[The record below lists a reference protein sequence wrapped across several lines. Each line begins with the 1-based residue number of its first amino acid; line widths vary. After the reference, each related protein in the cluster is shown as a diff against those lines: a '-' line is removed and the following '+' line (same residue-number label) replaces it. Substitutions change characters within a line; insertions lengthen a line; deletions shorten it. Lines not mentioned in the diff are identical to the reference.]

1 MDVISIEDFNHTYLR
16 PAIKQ
21 NLDPVFDLSWID
33 PNAKNKLMEIFTE
46 NNIGMEL
53 ASIIPNYDGI
63 GSLSYIASYDENLE
77 LSTNRVGESSLA
89 FAKAII
95 SYLRNALEDDQRD
108 LFLPVVLK
116 WHVGVALYLID
127 SSNDGSSIYVSEPN
141 EEDWS
146 QLEEEMVEHEWNSSG
161 QDEHDRDEF
170 MDILDWG
177 EVEMNMRDAWQIKT
191 IEKHINSLGNK

>member
-1 MDVISIEDFNHTYLR
+1 MDMISIQDFKDSYLR
-16 PAIKQ
+16 PAIKK

-33 PNAKNKLMEIFTE
+33 SNAKKKLMEIFTE

-53 ASIIPNYDGI
+53 ASIIPDYDEI
-63 GSLSYIASYDENLE
+63 GSLSYIASNDKNLE

-89 FAKAII
+89 FAQAII
-95 SYLRNALEDDQRD
+95 GYLRNILEDDQNE
-108 LFLPVVLK
+108 LFLPIVLK

-141 EEDWS
+141 DEDWT
-146 QLEEEMVEHEWNSSG
+146 QLEEEMIEHEWNSWG

-177 EVEMNMRDAWQIKT
+177 EVEMNMRDAWQFET
-191 IEKHINSLGNK
+191 IQQYINSLK

>member
-1 MDVISIEDFNHTYLR
+1 MDVISIEDFNNTYLR
-16 PAIKQ
+16 SAIKQ

-33 PNAKNKLMEIFTE
+33 LNAKEKLMEIFTE

-53 ASIIPNYDGI
+53 SSIIPDYDEI

-95 SYLRNALEDDQRD
+95 SYLRNVLEDDQRD
-108 LFLPVVLK
+108 LFLPIVLK

-141 EEDWS
+141 DEDWS
-146 QLEEEMVEHEWNSSG
+146 QLEEEMVEYEWNSWG
-161 QDEHDRDEF
+161 QDEYDRDEF

-177 EVEMNMRDAWQIKT
+177 EVEMNMRDAWQFET
-191 IEKHINSLGNK
+191 IEKHLKDLEK

>member
-1 MDVISIEDFNHTYLR
+1 MDVISIKDFNNSYLR
-16 PAIKQ
+16 PVIKQ

-33 PNAKNKLMEIFTE
+33 LNAKEKLMEIFTE
-46 NNIGMEL
+46 NNIGTEL
-53 ASIIPNYDGI
+53 SSIIPDYDEI

-95 SYLRNALEDDQRD
+95 SYLRNVLEDDQRD
-108 LFLPVVLK
+108 LFLPIVLK

-141 EEDWS
+141 DEDWS
-146 QLEEEMVEHEWNSSG
+146 QLEEEMVEYEWNSWG
-161 QDEHDRDEF
+161 QDEYDRDEF

-177 EVEMNMRDAWQIKT
+177 EVEMNMRDAWQFET
-191 IEKHINSLGNK
+191 IEKHLKDLEK

>member
-1 MDVISIEDFNHTYLR
+1 MDVISIEDFNNTYLR
-16 PAIKQ
+16 SAIKQ

-141 EEDWS
+141 DEDWS
-146 QLEEEMVEHEWNSSG
+146 QLEEEMVEHEWNSWG
-161 QDEHDRDEF
+161 QDEHDRDAF
-170 MDILDWG
+170 MDILDWN

-191 IEKHINSLGNK
+191 IEKHINSLANE

>member
-1 MDVISIEDFNHTYLR
+1 MDVISIEDFNNTYLR

-21 NLDPVFDLSWID
+21 NLDPVFDLNWID

-53 ASIIPNYDGI
+53 ANIIPDYDEI
-63 GSLSYIASYDENLE
+63 GSLSYIASNDENLE

-89 FAKAII
+89 FAQAII
-95 SYLRNALEDDQRD
+95 GYLRNILEDDQNE
-108 LFLPVVLK
+108 LFLPIVLK

-141 EEDWS
+141 DKDWS
-146 QLEEEMVEHEWNSSG
+146 QLEEEMIEHEWNSWG
-161 QDEHDRDEF
+161 HDEHDRDEF

-177 EVEMNMRDAWQIKT
+177 EVEMNMRDVWQFET
-191 IEKHINSLGNK
+191 IQKHIDFLKK

>member
-1 MDVISIEDFNHTYLR
+1 MDVISIEDFNNTYLR
-16 PAIKQ
+16 SAIKQ

-33 PNAKNKLMEIFTE
+33 LNAKEKLMEIFTE
-46 NNIGMEL
+46 NNIGTEL
-53 ASIIPNYDGI
+53 SSIIPDYDET

-95 SYLRNALEDDQRD
+95 SYLRNVLEDDQRD
-108 LFLPVVLK
+108 LFLPIVLK

-141 EEDWS
+141 DEDWS
-146 QLEEEMVEHEWNSSG
+146 QLEEEMVEYEWNSWG
-161 QDEHDRDEF
+161 QDEYDRDEF

-177 EVEMNMRDAWQIKT
+177 EVEMNMRDAWQFET
-191 IEKHINSLGNK
+191 IEKHLKDLEK

>member
-1 MDVISIEDFNHTYLR
+1 
-16 PAIKQ
+16 
-21 NLDPVFDLSWID
+21 
-33 PNAKNKLMEIFTE
+33 
-46 NNIGMEL
+46 MEL
-53 ASIIPNYDGI
+53 ASIIPDYDEI

-95 SYLRNALEDDQRD
+95 SYLRNALEDDQCD

-127 SSNDGSSIYVSEPN
+127 SSNDGSSIYVSSPTEK
-141 EEDWS
+141 EWS
-146 QLEEEMVEHEWNSSG
+146 QLEEEIVEHEWNSWG

-177 EVEMNMRDAWQIKT
+177 EVEMHMRDAWQIKT
-191 IEKHINSLGNK
+191 IEKHINSLANE

>member
-1 MDVISIEDFNHTYLR
+1 MDVISIKDFNNSYLR
-16 PAIKQ
+16 PVIKQ

-33 PNAKNKLMEIFTE
+33 LNAKEKLMEIFTE
-46 NNIGMEL
+46 NNIGTEL
-53 ASIIPNYDGI
+53 SSIIPDYDET

-77 LSTNRVGESSLA
+77 LSTNSVGESSLA

-95 SYLRNALEDDQRD
+95 SYLRNALEDNQRD

-127 SSNDGSSIYVSEPN
+127 SSNDGSSIYVSSPTEK
-141 EEDWS
+141 EWS
-146 QLEEEMVEHEWNSSG
+146 QLEEEMVEHEWNSWG
-161 QDEHDRDEF
+161 QDEYDRDEF

-191 IEKHINSLGNK
+191 IEKHINSLANE